1 MVPILSAGVRI
12 LGASL
17 LTLGGSFGCKADLP
31 QQLVQDA
38 AGVPPC
44 STFADQ
50 LLSYN
55 PEGGEGGSELGNKA
69 LGPPDSETVG
79 LTTNATLGL
88 AFVGLGSVIDKA
100 GDDLLIHGT
109 LGPGAQVAV
118 YVTFANGDLV
128 FSGYLSPESMTINL
142 DTASAVSASFLQ
154 LVGIAGD
161 AQIDAI
167 EATQMTCQ

>member
-1 MVPILSAGVRI
+1 MVPILSAGVWI
-12 LGASL
+12 LGASVV
-17 LTLGGSFGCKADLP
+17 TLGGSFACKADLP
-31 QQLVQDA
+31 QQIVQDA
-38 AGVPPC
+38 GGPLPC
-44 STFADQ
+44 STFADK

-55 PEGGEGGSELGNKA
+55 PAGGEGGSELGVEA
-69 LGPPDSETVG
+69 LGPPDAKSVS
-79 LTTNATLGL
+79 LTTNATLGI
-88 AFVGLGSVIDKA
+88 AFVGLGSVTDKT
-100 GDDLLIHGT
+100 GEDLLVHGT

-118 YVTFANGDLV
+118 YVTFADGELV
-128 FSGYLSPESMTINL
+128 FSGYLSPDVMTINL